1 MRVRLSRGRPTRS
14 GWRSPAFV
22 AVLSAV
28 TVAVALPSTSASA
41 VSSEN
46 AAAASTT
53 ATAGGTTGAESP
65 AVVAE
70 ETKAKVKAQV
80 AVPENKRSAT
90 LGANWK
96 SSDDRAWTTSGDG
109 DGLHLMI
116 ADADQGYRWRTVA
129 TLSEPGI
136 ETDQWIGNVCLTGSG
151 RRAVVAYAPRTFT
164 NKEALFDR
172 GAFTAVVDL
181 KTGTVRKL
189 TARTSLA
196 YFNPSCGAAEKA
208 VLTQGGDTDL
218 GRTRLLELDAATAK
232 ISNRIEIKGQLTSP
246 VPTAEGIVAADSGAL
261 VRVSSSGKRQW
272 LAATSGV
279 PFRVAAD
286 AQGGVVF
293 MEQTGKETANVRRV
307 GLSPAKSAAKSPA
320 KSSAKSTVTEVA
332 ATTTAATPVTL
343 ASGRLSEL
351 EVTSSRGGQVF
362 VTGARRDQKI
372 NASVS
377 LLAVP
382 AGSAVSTE
390 GDLALTSTLRSGNA
404 DPRVP
409 VADPAAA
416 QPVDIKATALTT
428 DKAVTFT
435 QVPTA
440 GGDASATAL
449 TPALTGPAKP
459 ATKAGTSSTASVALA
474 AADPDDPADAA
485 DRYCSVPRND
495 PRNQA
500 MQPKPRQ
507 VEWAVDQ
514 AVRDSLTLSRP
525 ANWKNLGMPAYNI
538 RSYFPLVTLNGGGYV
553 PAQIMLGITAQE
565 SNMWQASR
573 FAVPGMTANPLIGN
587 YYGLDIYNSTE
598 ADDWTIRWDK
608 ADCGYGVTQV
618 TDGMRLAGHEK
629 ENETAL
635 PYDKQRAV
643 ALDFAA
649 NVAAGVN
656 ILKDKWNQTRAA
668 GMTIND
674 GNVSKLENWFYAVWA
689 YNSGFYPPAD
699 APKNSGAWGVGWGN
713 NPSNPNYPAGR
724 PPFLD
729 DSMADASHPQD
740 WPYPEKIM
748 GWAGHPVEILES
760 PNTLV
765 AGYRPAY
772 WNGNPADPTD
782 SRRPEEQPG
791 TGEYNRY
798 HVKPPA
804 NQFCNANNECVPGAK
819 YQPNAPDM
827 GSEPAGPC
835 ASTDAQG
842 RYDLH
847 CWYHTPSTWKTDCP
861 QTCGNE
867 IVRFDPGYA
876 YQDDGTAY
884 PPTCSLSG
892 LPATG
897 NVYVVD
903 DVPPGTPVIR
913 PNCTNT
919 WTSSGSF
926 KLSWPQ
932 DSLGKYPG
940 KIDTHQLGVGFG
952 GHMWMTNA
960 RPDPLQKELLTVTGT
975 WTFNTSY
982 TGMGRV
988 WVALPDIG
996 AGDAKTTYEV
1006 KTNRG
1011 WRQAQMQQKSSGT
1024 GNRWVSLGVFEFSG
1038 QPQVRLSTKAAD
1050 GNGTQRV
1057 AFDAAAFETVTPQT
1071 VSVLH
1076 WNLAGATE
1084 RNRGDYLVVDRMV
1097 QEVLAKQPDVVTV
1110 NETCLNQFD
1119 NLGGK
1124 LAQAGYRM
1132 DSDFVTS
1139 QTINHGCANALDFRL
1154 AVGNGVLVRGEM
1166 KNNNDYVFGT
1176 DGVLREGDA
1185 TQFVTDRVVGCLT
1198 ARITGTTKDT
1208 KICTTHLAQ
1217 EEKDKNPK
1225 WVAAQAQTRELARF
1239 FANETKTGPFILTG
1253 DFNIPTPPDDPAM
1266 RAIYSGFNGTGD
1278 FREAF
1283 EERACDTTTTCEIQQ
1298 GGPPTQSSNR
1308 KLDYIFADRRN
1319 FTVPS
1324 GRASINTDPGRCA
1337 NPELPEC
1344 SDHYLYYAEFRM
1356 VK

>member
-1 MRVRLSRGRPTRS
+1 MQVRLARGRPTRS
-14 GWRSPAFV
+14 GLRSPAFV
-22 AVLSAV
+22 AVLF
-28 TVAVALPSTSASA
+28 AVAGALALPTTSASA
-41 VSSEN
+41 VTSGNTE
-46 AAAASTT
+46 AASAT
-53 ATAGGTTGAESP
+53 AVAGGTTGAESTD
-65 AVVAE
+65 
-70 ETKAKVKAQV
+70 ETGQVKPQV
-80 AVPENKRSAT
+80 EVPENARSAT
-90 LGANWK
+90 LGADWK
-96 SSDDRAWTTSGDG
+96 SSADRAWTTSGDG
-109 DGLHLMI
+109 DGFHLMI

-208 VLTQGGDTDL
+208 VLTQAGDTDL
-218 GRTRLLELDAATAK
+218 GRTRLLELDAATATV
-232 ISNRIEIKGQLTSP
+232 SDRIEIKGQLTSP
-246 VPTAEGIVAADSGAL
+246 VPTTDGIVAADSGAL
-261 VRVSSSGKRQW
+261 VRVSSSGKRQL
-272 LAATSGV
+272 LASTRGV
-279 PFRVAAD
+279 PFRVATD
-286 AQGGVVF
+286 AEGGVVY
-293 MEQTGKETANVRRV
+293 MEQTGNDSASVRRV
-307 GLSPAKSAAKSPA
+307 ALRTAKSAAKS
-320 KSSAKSTVTEVA
+320 
-332 ATTTAATPVTL
+332 TAAKPVTL
-343 ASGRLSEL
+343 ASGGLSEL

-362 VTGARRDQKI
+362 VTGARQDQKI

-377 LLAVP
+377 LLDVP

-390 GDLALTSTLRSGNA
+390 GDLALTSTLRSANA

-409 VADPAAA
+409 VTDPAAA

-428 DKAVTFT
+428 DKAVTFS

-440 GGDASATAL
+440 GGDAGGAAL
-449 TPALTGPAKP
+449 TPALAGPAK
-459 ATKAGTSSTASVALA
+459 AGTVGKAKTSSSASKALA
-474 AADPDDPADAA
+474 AADPDDPADTA

-514 AVRDSLTLSRP
+514 AVRNSLSLSRP
-525 ANWKNLGMPAYNI
+525 ANWKNLGMPAYSIEN
-538 RSYFPLVTLNGGGYV
+538 YFPPVALNGGGNV
-553 PAQIMLGITAQE
+553 PAQVMLGITAQE
-565 SNMWQASR
+565 SNMWQAAR
-573 FAVPGMTANPLIGN
+573 FAVPGVTANPLIGN
-587 YYGLDIYNSTE
+587 YYGLDVYNNTE
-598 ADDWTIRWDK
+598 ADDWTIEWDK

-618 TDGMRLAGHEK
+618 TDGMRRAGREK
-629 ENETAL
+629 PGEQAL
-635 PYDKQRAV
+635 PYDKQRAI

-656 ILKDKWNQTRAA
+656 ILKDKWNQTRGA
-668 GMTIND
+668 GMTINN
-674 GNVSKLENWFYAVWA
+674 GNPAKPENWFYAVWA
-689 YNSGFYPPAD
+689 YNSGFYPQSD

-713 NPSNPNYPAGR
+713 NPANPKYPAGR
-724 PPFLD
+724 TPFLD
-729 DSMADASHPQD
+729 DTMADASHPHH

-748 GWAGHPVEILES
+748 GWAGHPVEILEAPDS
-760 PNTLV
+760 LV
-765 AGYRPAY
+765 AGYRAAF
-772 WNGNPADPTD
+772 WNGNDPNPADQ
-782 SRRPEEQPG
+782 RRPEEQPG
-791 TGEYNRY
+791 TPQYNRY
-798 HVKPPA
+798 QVKPPV
-804 NQFCNANNECVPGAK
+804 NQFCNASNECEPGAK
-819 YQPNAPDM
+819 HPPQADGM
-827 GSEPAGPC
+827 ESEPAGPC
-835 ASTDAQG
+835 ASRNEQG
-842 RYDLH
+842 QFDLH
-847 CWYHTPSTWKTDCP
+847 CWYHGPSTWKTNCP

-867 IVRFDPGYA
+867 VLRFNPGYA

-884 PPTCSLSG
+884 PPSCSLSG

-897 NVYVVD
+897 NIYVVD
-903 DVPPGTPVIR
+903 NVPPGTPAIR
-913 PNCTNT
+913 PNCANT

-932 DSLGKYPG
+932 DGLGKHPG

-952 GHMWMTNA
+952 GHIWMTNA
-960 RPDPLQKELLTVTGT
+960 RPDPLQKELLSVTGT

-988 WVALPDIG
+988 WVALPDTG

-1006 KTNRG
+1006 KTKRG
-1011 WRQAQMQQKSSGT
+1011 WRQAHLQQKSSGT
-1024 GNRWVSLGVFEFSG
+1024 GNRWVSLGVFEFG
-1038 QPQVRLSTKAAD
+1038 GEPQLRLSTKAPD

-1057 AFDAAAFETVTPQT
+1057 AFDAAVFETVTPET

-1110 NETCLNQFD
+1110 NETCMNQFD

-1139 QTINHGCANALDFRL
+1139 QTINHGCANAGDIRL

-1166 KNNNDYVFGT
+1166 KSNHDYVFGQ
-1176 DGVLREGDA
+1176 DGVLRGTAE
-1185 TQFVTDRVVGCLT
+1185 TLFETDRVVGCLT

-1217 EEKDKNPK
+1217 ENRNQSPW
-1225 WVAAQAQTRELARF
+1225 WVDAQAQTRELTRF
-1239 FANETKTGPFILTG
+1239 FASEAKTRPFILTG
-1253 DFNIPTPPDDPAM
+1253 DFNIPTPPEDPAL
-1266 RAIYSGFNGTGD
+1266 RTLYSGTTGTGE
-1278 FREAF
+1278 FHEGF
-1283 EERACDTTTTCEIQQ
+1283 EERACDTAATCEIQQ
-1298 GGPPTQSSNR
+1298 GGPATQVNGEPGVGNR

-1324 GRASINTDPGRCA
+1324 GKASVNPDRGLCA
-1337 NPELPEC
+1337 NPEKPEC
-1344 SDHYLYYAEFRM
+1344 SDHFMSYAEFRM
-1356 VK
+1356 AK